1 MSNFPS
7 KGIALIAGAST
18 SIGAVYADRLAKRGY
33 DLILVARNETG
44 LRALCA
50 RLVRDTGARVE
61 VPSSRSDVEIG
72 PRSRRWHGRFRLKK
86 RAE

>member
-7 KGIALIAGAST
+7 KGVALRG
-18 SIGAVYADRLAKRGY
+18 IGAVYADRLAKRGSTSFWWPQTRR
-33 DLILVARNETG
+33 DSGRST
-44 LRALCA
+44 RA
-50 RLVRDTGARVE
+50 
-61 VPSSRSDVEIG
+61 SSRSDVEIG